1 MIAATQALNVTSS
14 RARGAK
20 PAMGPEPATC
30 PFAETSGNDGVT
42 TLSDDLNRLVA
53 GEKAAWDGFVQRY
66 ARVIYAAVQRRLV
79 PAGRAHEADDVAQDV
94 FVKLCSRDFKL
105 LRNYDP
111 GRAKLS
117 TWLTVIA
124 NSTTIDHLRRQAA
137 PATDI
142 DALPQSLLAVEP
154 KLPERIKIPPE
165 LLSPR
170 QALVIELL
178 YRRELEVAEAAEVMG
193 VNPQTVRSMHH
204 KALVKLRAHFQEKA
218 D

>member
-79 PAGRAHEADDVAQDV
+79 PAGRAHEA
-94 FVKLCSRDFKL
+94 CSRDFKL

>member
-1 MIAATQALNVTSS
+1 VTSL
-14 RARGAK
+14 G
-20 PAMGPEPATC
+20 
-30 PFAETSGNDGVT
+30 
-42 TLSDDLNRLVA
+42 DDLSRLVA

-79 PAGRAHEADDVAQDV
+79 PAGRAHEA
-94 FVKLCSRDFKL
+94 KL

-111 GRAKLS
+111 ARAKLS
-117 TWLTVIA
+117 TWLTVIT
-124 NSTTIDHLRRQAA
+124 NSTTIDHLRRRAE
-137 PATDI
+137 PAIDI

-193 VNPQTVRSMHH
+193 INPQTVRSMHH
-204 KALVKLRAHFQEKA
+204 KALIKLRAHFQEEA
-218 D
+218 G